1 MPPEVMDALGP
12 WGQFGILVT
21 MVGLVVTSLV
31 RGWLRPVSSVD
42 REIKHLEARLSD
54 RDDTIK
60 ELKEANVL
68 LRKTNDTLATAV
80 KESLE
85 IGRTSNAALT
95 SLPRVGV
102 EQ

>member
-1 MPPEVMDALGP
+1 MPEVLAAWVQLGLA
-12 WGQFGILVT
+12 GGMLVT
-21 MVGLVVTSLV
+21 LAVALTK
-31 RGWLRPVSSVD
+31 GWLWTGPSVAKVT
-42 REIKHLEARLSD
+42 EQQEARLAD
-54 RDDTIK
+54 RDETIK

-68 LRKTNDTLATAV
+68 LRKTNDTLATTV

-102 EQ
+102 EK